1 VWCALAALLLTAAI
15 SGWWGLT
22 RQGLTT
28 WDEGVYFDEARF
40 VIQTAGAV
48 RRHTSIADA
57 TTGFAPRMGRPGNT
71 ALNVVAMAV
80 LGCHPWAPA
89 ALAALF
95 GLACIYCT
103 YCLGRRVFG
112 EGTGLLAGTLLAL
125 SPYFLQYRRLGL
137 PEAAGTFAAVLV
149 LLRLVALRGRD
160 EQRPWLNS
168 LTLGLLLGAGFTINM
183 RLGVLLPVAA
193 LFRLYWLPGERKLAR
208 LAGHAIA
215 MVGGVAIMALLFEL
229 AYLALGRVMPGG
241 PPLESYFQQLARF
254 AQTQQHMGRPPLLLA
269 YLAPA
274 VFLACFDLPAL
285 GLAVVGILSGR
296 AWRQAKP
303 ALLLA
308 CVLVQVLSLGLVAP
322 FARYLS
328 CVLPLLMIFAAY
340 GFLRLCVASRPRL
353 GVAPVVVLGLLV
365 LAHAAWRGAP
375 ILAARGQMSAAAA
388 WLQARA
394 PSAVATS
401 DASLLLAYFGP
412 TDQLPTDVPQ
422 ARAMLT
428 RLRAQG
434 PCYVL
439 LDRQQF
445 MAGPLLMPPEQYDRT
460 AGAIIA
466 HRGVPVWQ
474 ARQFTGLF
482 LPFAFEHSW
491 DVRAALRTVRGRSP
505 GEDIAI
511 YTAAEALG
519 ALAP

>member
-137 PEAAGTFAAVLV
+137 PEAAATLVGLLV
-149 LLRLVALRGRD
+149 LLWLIALGDREER
-160 EQRPWLNS
+160 RSWLNS
-168 LTLGLLLGAGFTINM
+168 LGLGLLMGVGLTLNM
-183 RLGVLLPVAA
+183 RVGGVLLVAA
-193 LFRLYWLPGERKLAR
+193 LYRLGWLARGRRPAQLPGEA
-208 LAGHAIA
+208 AA
-215 MVGGVAIMALLFEL
+215 MLVG
-229 AYLALGRVMPGG
+229 LALPLLLCELPYRLLPLVAPGA
-241 PPLESYFQQLARF
+241 PPVESYFQQLARF
-254 AQTQQHMGRPPLLLA
+254 ARTQQHMGRPPLLLA

-274 VFLACFDLPAL
+274 VFLAYFDLPAL
-285 GLAVVGILSGR
+285 LLAVVGIFSGR

-365 LAHAAWRGAP
+365 LTHAAWRGAP
-375 ILAARGQMSAAAA
+375 ILGARGQMSAAAA